1 MPRWLQICAI
11 LLAAA
16 ACSPP
21 APPPASVSVRDLDSA
36 GEPQMRRIIVDGLID
51 AREWNR
57 ADTTEVLLPDGR
69 TVQVLRQRGPDSIDF
84 AFLGLGGNVARNI
97 SPGILIDVTGNF
109 PSQFGR
115 DTWWFRMAPERCY
128 ARGIVEDLECGVQ
141 LTGFE
146 ASRYP
151 QDRRD
156 NLEMRISFALLEFN
170 PTLTPEVALSVRF
183 AEQALLVDAIWPQT
197 AELRR
202 PDTWARVDLSR

>member
-97 SPGILIDVTGNF
+97 YPGILIDVTGNF

-151 QDRRD
+151 RDRRD
-156 NLEMRISFALLEFN
+156 NLEMRISFALLEYN

-183 AEQALLVDAIWPQT
+183 AEQALLVDAIWPLT